1 MLKRLLTLLVIGG
14 VCAGVLIVLID
25 FLTGAP
31 RIDTPIASQVVGS
44 TASGEATSGMASL
57 LVTTLVLAVI
67 ILSVLAFSLWK
78 KTMHSIDSLNLAVNE
93 VRSAIRSHHVA
104 ANSDQG
110 RESRGDSTHGQAL
123 LEISQSLGAFRR
135 AIEEREEEIKR
146 LKKGYD
152 AYLYAR
158 YARQVIDIFEAAE
171 DARKAH
177 ADNLL
182 VQQTH
187 ELVEQLFADWKIEKF
202 YPPIGEL
209 FKTTEGVGDHPKKI
223 STDDPSQHGR
233 IAAVSA
239 PGYRLLAG
247 SVPQILAPAKVE
259 VFVYSTPNPQN

>member
-14 VCAGVLIVLID
+14 VCAWSLIVIIN

-31 RIDTPIASQVVGS
+31 RNGTTSASQVVSSGTS
-44 TASGEATSGMASL
+44 GAAASGMPAL
-57 LVTTLVLAVI
+57 LVI
-67 ILSVLAFSLWK
+67 ILLLAGVILSALAFSLWR

-110 RESRGDSTHGQAL
+110 RESRGESTHGQAL
-123 LEISQSLGAFRR
+123 LEINQSLSAFRR

-152 AYLYAR
+152 AHLYAR
-158 YARQVIDIFEAAE
+158 YARQIIDIYEAAE
-171 DARKAH
+171 DARTAH
-177 ADNLL
+177 ADNLH

-247 SVPQILAPAKVE
+247 SAPQILAPAKVE
-259 VFVYSTPNPQN
+259 VFVFSTPNPQN